1 MPIYEYLCP
10 KCSCKFELRRSF
22 SQSDEAA
29 FCPGCQATGEKLLS
43 CFTAFSKG
51 AEGDFSPISG
61 AGSGC
66 GPCSATSCGSCG
78 MG

>member
-1 MPIYEYLCP
+1 MPIYEYFCP

-29 FCPGCQATGEKLLS
+29 SCPGCQATGEKLLS
-43 CFTAFSKG
+43 RFTAFSKG
-51 AEGDFSPISG
+51 AGGDFSPISG

-66 GPCSATSCGSCG
+66 GTCAAPSCSTSG